1 MRVVTFKIEEDLLEK
16 LDYYAIKHKLNR
28 SEAIREAIK
37 LLLNSQPPE
46 DINPLKVYK
55 VRL

>member
-37 LLLNSQPPE
+37 LLLSSQPPE
-46 DINPLKVYK
+46 DIKPLKVYK
-55 VRL
+55 VKL